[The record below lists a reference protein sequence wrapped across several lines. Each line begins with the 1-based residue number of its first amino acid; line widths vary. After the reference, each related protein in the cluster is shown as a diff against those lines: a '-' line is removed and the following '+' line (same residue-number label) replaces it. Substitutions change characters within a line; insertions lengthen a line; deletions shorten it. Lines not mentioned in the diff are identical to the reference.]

1 MKQYSPVTSLM
12 RHSASTNNKI
22 QISTNNKTTKK
33 AARNNVS
40 APPLLASNTG
50 IKANRY
56 TGNVKAK
63 CKRASITAQKSMFCN
78 AKDRLLAAKMPLAV
92 WGYGIVGFGAR
103 PCGFAIRTYKIVD
116 L

>member
-1 MKQYSPVTSLM
+1 M

-40 APPLLASNTG
+40 VPPLLASNTG

-78 AKDRLLAAKMPLAV
+78 AKDRLLAAKMPLVV
-92 WGYGIVGFGAR
+92 WGYEIVGFG
-103 PCGFAIRTYKIVD
+103 
-116 L
+116 